1 MLFLNRSYHTYYYI
15 QARLLFCSVQDG
27 RINKEYIIMTM
38 TMTVRLL
45 PGNTQQ
51 SYMTRVS
58 PLLYYS
64 SRSHSFKDLNASPF
78 FRKAGAKI
86 STFII
91 SLQIFPELFF
101 RKVFLDEKTGSK
113 NKAHKG
119 RPGKPGTGSALCAK
133 GNGNRR
139 HPTGKIL
146 IWCLGEWNRLVIKRR
161 CPNRKAGAKVLPF
174 LFHAKYYGNF
184 FGRKSK

>member
-1 MLFLNRSYHTYYYI
+1 
-15 QARLLFCSVQDG
+15 
-27 RINKEYIIMTM
+27 
-38 TMTVRLL
+38 MTVRLL

-78 FRKAGAKI
+78 SRKAGAKI
-86 STFII
+86 STFIV

-101 RKVFLDEKTGSK
+101 EKFFLTKKQSPK

-119 RPGKPGTGSALCAK
+119 RPGKPGTGNALCAK

-139 HPTGKIL
+139 HP
-146 IWCLGEWNRLVIKRR
+146 IKS
-161 CPNRKAGAKVLPF
+161 PLKKPQGV
-174 LFHAKYYGNF
+174 
-184 FGRKSK
+184 

>member
-1 MLFLNRSYHTYYYI
+1 
-15 QARLLFCSVQDG
+15 
-27 RINKEYIIMTM
+27 
-38 TMTVRLL
+38 MTVRLL

-86 STFII
+86 STFIV

-101 RKVFLDEKTGSK
+101 EKFFLTKKQGQKTRLIKEGRGSRVPVALSVRKVTVTGDIRQEKSSYDASGS
-113 NKAHKG
+113 
-119 RPGKPGTGSALCAK
+119 GTGLS
-133 GNGNRR
+133 
-139 HPTGKIL
+139 
-146 IWCLGEWNRLVIKRR
+146 
-161 CPNRKAGAKVLPF
+161 
-174 LFHAKYYGNF
+174 
-184 FGRKSK
+184 

>member
-1 MLFLNRSYHTYYYI
+1 
-15 QARLLFCSVQDG
+15 
-27 RINKEYIIMTM
+27 MTM

-51 SYMTRVS
+51 SYMTGVS

-86 STFII
+86 STFIV

-101 RKVFLDEKTGSK
+101 RKVFLDEKTGPK
-113 NKAHKG
+113 KQ
-119 RPGKPGTGSALCAK
+119 GS
-133 GNGNRR
+133 
-139 HPTGKIL
+139 
-146 IWCLGEWNRLVIKRR
+146 
-161 CPNRKAGAKVLPF
+161 
-174 LFHAKYYGNF
+174 
-184 FGRKSK
+184 

>member
-1 MLFLNRSYHTYYYI
+1 M
-15 QARLLFCSVQDG
+15 QARLSFCSVQDG

-38 TMTVRLL
+38 TVRLL

-51 SYMTRVS
+51 SYMTGVS

-86 STFII
+86 STFIV

-101 RKVFLDEKTGSK
+101 EKFFLTKKQGPKTRPIKEGRGSRVPVALSVRKVTVTGDI
-113 NKAHKG
+113 
-119 RPGKPGTGSALCAK
+119 RQGKSSYDASGSGTGLS
-133 GNGNRR
+133 
-139 HPTGKIL
+139 
-146 IWCLGEWNRLVIKRR
+146 
-161 CPNRKAGAKVLPF
+161 
-174 LFHAKYYGNF
+174 
-184 FGRKSK
+184 